1 MYQANLLTD
10 HRIYAQA
17 KQNQPNSEHP
27 NIINSKSQNKT
38 FINTPKRRKLGREE
52 YQYSMEKDIP
62 IPHPTETPKE
72 KNFDMKRET
81 PIHVS
86 SHLKVRLTRSI
97 LTKHAN
103 LSSILQNPEQGS
115 QSLTIFAY
123 RYIKPKIKKSIFQH
137 TQIIKSITES
147 K

>member
-1 MYQANLLTD
+1 
-10 HRIYAQA
+10 
-17 KQNQPNSEHP
+17 
-27 NIINSKSQNKT
+27 
-38 FINTPKRRKLGREE
+38 
-52 YQYSMEKDIP
+52 MEKDIP

-72 KNFDMKRET
+72 KNFNMKRET
-81 PIHVS
+81 PIHVN
-86 SHLKVRLTRSI
+86 SHLRVKLTRSI
-97 LTKHAN
+97 LTKQTN
-103 LSSILQNPEQGS
+103 STSILQNPEQGS